1 MIEPLQAGDPRSAG
15 EFRLRARLGAG
26 GMGQVFL
33 GYSPGGR
40 AVAVKVC
47 HPEFAADPAFVRRFA
62 FEVDAAR
69 AVNGLYTAQVIDA
82 GPDDIPPWL
91 ATSYVPGPSLWD
103 AVRGDGPLPEDA
115 VWRLAG
121 GLAEALQAVHARG
134 LVHRDLKPTN
144 VLLAADGPR
153 VIDFGVARALDG
165 TSMTTT
171 GITFGTASYMSPEQA
186 GGEEIGP
193 ASDVFALGCVLCF
206 AATGGVP
213 FGDGDPP
220 AVLYRVIY
228 APPELGA
235 VPAGLRDL
243 VAAALVK
250 NPAERLTLAQV
261 LRACIATAH
270 EAGAPGDR
278 SASASFW
285 PGPVAARIARYEAG
299 LTGQV
304 ASLEPSGEPTGGVDG
319 SLGARLRSRPPA
331 SSGPGQ
337 LRPPGPP
344 GTIPPAR
351 PPGTIPPGTT
361 RPGTGRP
368 TAGPGREQGMLSRR
382 RALTGLA
389 GVAAAAGLAAAGW
402 ELAGPGHGGG
412 GRQGQRAA
420 APGPGRLLWSR
431 RTGGQVTSGAARA
444 GRAVYIGSGDG
455 HVYALDVASGRRIR
469 TYPFKGAVT
478 SAVTVAQ
485 GVLFAA
491 TANGKVHAQPIAGGR
506 PGWTRAIGV
515 PAGGWPVVTNGV
527 VYAGADDGTVYALHA
542 ATGRAKWHYRTGG
555 PVRTGPLPGLHP
567 YDDKVYVGS
576 EDGHVYALDTQTGQV
591 NWKTALG
598 GPVSSGLAQASA
610 LVFAGDEHGNL
621 CGRDAL
627 YGTDPATDWQLSL
640 GGAVR
645 GTPALKQDTIYAGTV
660 SGSVHAVNIYG
671 DAIWSYPAGSP
682 VNSGLVVSGGTLYA
696 GSEDGYLHAIN
707 VSTGKPRWRYQTG
720 GAVRSQLLVAG
731 GVVYFGSLD
740 GSVYAV
746 RA

>member
-1 MIEPLQAGDPRSAG
+1 VIEPLQAGDPRSAG

-62 FEVDAAR
+62 LEVDAAR

-91 ATSYVPGPSLWD
+91 ATSYVPGPSLYD
-103 AVRGDGPLPEDA
+103 AVRGDGPLPAAA

-243 VAAALVK
+243 VAACLVK
-250 NPAERLTLAQV
+250 NPAERLTLPQV
-261 LRACIATAH
+261 LRACAAA
-270 EAGAPGDR
+270 ESAGRAGDR
-278 SASASFW
+278 SGSASFW
-285 PGPVAARIARYEAG
+285 PGPVAALIARYEAG

-304 ASLEPSGEPTGGVDG
+304 ASLEPAAGEPTGGVDG

-331 SSGPGQ
+331 
-337 LRPPGPP
+337 
-344 GTIPPAR
+344 TVPPAR
-351 PPGTIPPGTT
+351 PPGTIPPTART
-361 RPGTGRP
+361 DRAPGG
-368 TAGPGREQGMLSRR
+368 LSRR

-389 GVAAAAGLAAAGW
+389 GVAAAAGLGVASW
-402 ELAGPGHGGG
+402 KLAGPGR
-412 GRQGQRAA
+412 GRGDPQGRRAA
-420 APGPGRLLWSR
+420 HGPGSLLWSQ

-444 GRAVYIGSGDG
+444 GRAVYIGSDDG
-455 HVYALDVASGRRIR
+455 HVYALNALTGRRIR
-469 TYPFKGAVT
+469 TFAFDSAVT

-485 GVLFAA
+485 GALFAA
-491 TANGKVHAQPIAGGR
+491 TADGKLHARPVTGGG
-506 PGWTRAIGV
+506 PGWKRALGV

-527 VYAGADDGTVYALHA
+527 VYVGADDGAVYALHA
-542 ATGRAKWHYRTGG
+542 AAGKAKWHYQTGG
-555 PVRTGPLPGLHP
+555 PVHLGPLPGSGSFSTQ
-567 YDDKVYVGS
+567 VYAAS
-576 EDGHVYALDTQTGQV
+576 DDGHVYALDTDAGAF
-591 NWKTALG
+591 NWRFPLRAAA
-598 GPVSSGLAQASA
+598 SSGLAQADPA
-610 LVFAGDEHGNL
+610 GVFVGDEHGTL
-621 CGRDAL
+621 YQLDAET
-627 YGTDPATDWQLSL
+627 GTDSPTNWQRSM

-645 GTPALKQDTIYAGTV
+645 GRLAVRHDTLYAGAA

-671 DAIWSYPAGSP
+671 DALWSYPAGSP
-682 VNSGLVVSGGTLYA
+682 VNSGLAVSGGTLYA

-707 VSTGKPRWRYQTG
+707 VSTGTKRWRYRTG
-720 GAVRSQLLVAG
+720 GAVRSQILVAG